1 MRIFKAFGTF
11 SKKNKKISKKVLTL
25 LQCRCIMMSVDEQH
39 SKQEKEIKIMTND
52 EFFDFLVE
60 YGIATEEEILLVSK
74 INGYNEETLNDILY
88 VRTGNR
94 SVEQFLEEIEL

>member
-1 MRIFKAFGTF
+1 
-11 SKKNKKISKKVLTL
+11 
-25 LQCRCIMMSVDEQH
+25 
-39 SKQEKEIKIMTND
+39 MTND

-60 YGIATEEEILLVSK
+60 YGIATEEEIRLVTA

-94 SVEQFLEEIEL
+94 SVEQFLEGIEL

>member
-1 MRIFKAFGTF
+1 M
-11 SKKNKKISKKVLTL
+11 LTL
-25 LQCRCIMMSVDEQH
+25 LQCRCIMMSVDEPH
-39 SKQEKEIKIMTND
+39 TTQEKEIKTMTND

-74 INGYNEETLNDILY
+74 INGYNEKTLNDILY

>member
-1 MRIFKAFGTF
+1 MNNTH
-11 SKKNKKISKKVLTL
+11 NN
-25 LQCRCIMMSVDEQH
+25 
-39 SKQEKEIKIMTND
+39 QEKEIKTMTND

-60 YGIATEEEILLVSK
+60 YGIATEDEIRLVTD

-88 VRTGNR
+88 ARTGNR

>member
-1 MRIFKAFGTF
+1 
-11 SKKNKKISKKVLTL
+11 
-25 LQCRCIMMSVDEQH
+25 MMTVDEQH
-39 SKQEKEIKIMTND
+39 TQQTTKEKEIKTMTND

>member
-1 MRIFKAFGTF
+1 M
-11 SKKNKKISKKVLTL
+11 LTL

-39 SKQEKEIKIMTND
+39 NNQEKEIKTMTND

-60 YGIATEEEILLVSK
+60 YGIATEEEIRLVTA
-74 INGYNEETLNDILY
+74 INGYNEETLLDILY

>member
-1 MRIFKAFGTF
+1 
-11 SKKNKKISKKVLTL
+11 
-25 LQCRCIMMSVDEQH
+25 MMSVDEQH
-39 SKQEKEIKIMTND
+39 SKQEKEIKTMTND

>member
-1 MRIFKAFGTF
+1 M
-11 SKKNKKISKKVLTL
+11 LTL

-39 SKQEKEIKIMTND
+39 TKQEKEIKTMTND

-60 YGIATEEEILLVSK
+60 YGIATEEEVRLVTS

-88 VRTGNR
+88 VRTGKR

>member
-1 MRIFKAFGTF
+1 
-11 SKKNKKISKKVLTL
+11 
-25 LQCRCIMMSVDEQH
+25 
-39 SKQEKEIKIMTND
+39 MTND

-94 SVEQFLEEIEL
+94 SIEQFLEEIEL

>member
-1 MRIFKAFGTF
+1 
-11 SKKNKKISKKVLTL
+11 
-25 LQCRCIMMSVDEQH
+25 
-39 SKQEKEIKIMTND
+39 MTND

-60 YGIATEEEILLVSK
+60 YGIATEDEIRLVAK

-94 SVEQFLEEIEL
+94 SIEQFLEEIEL

>member
-1 MRIFKAFGTF
+1 
-11 SKKNKKISKKVLTL
+11 
-25 LQCRCIMMSVDEQH
+25 MSVDEQYTQQTT
-39 SKQEKEIKIMTND
+39 KEKEIKIMTND

-60 YGIATEEEILLVSK
+60 YGIATEDEIRLVTY

-88 VRTGNR
+88 ARTGNR

>member
-1 MRIFKAFGTF
+1 
-11 SKKNKKISKKVLTL
+11 
-25 LQCRCIMMSVDEQH
+25 MMSGDEPTTQPTT
-39 SKQEKEIKIMTND
+39 QEKEIKTMTND

-74 INGYNEETLNDILY
+74 INGYNEKTLNDILY

>member
-1 MRIFKAFGTF
+1 
-11 SKKNKKISKKVLTL
+11 
-25 LQCRCIMMSVDEQH
+25 
-39 SKQEKEIKIMTND
+39 MTND

-74 INGYNEETLNDILY
+74 LNGYNEKTLNDILY

>member
-1 MRIFKAFGTF
+1 
-11 SKKNKKISKKVLTL
+11 
-25 LQCRCIMMSVDEQH
+25 MMTVDEQH
-39 SKQEKEIKIMTND
+39 TQQTTKEKEIKTMTND

-60 YGIATEEEILLVSK
+60 YEIATEDEIRLVTD

-88 VRTGNR
+88 ARTGNR

>member
-1 MRIFKAFGTF
+1 
-11 SKKNKKISKKVLTL
+11 
-25 LQCRCIMMSVDEQH
+25 MMSVDEPTTQPTT
-39 SKQEKEIKIMTND
+39 QEKGIEIMTND

-74 INGYNEETLNDILY
+74 INGYSEETLNDILY
-88 VRTGNR
+88 ARTGNR

>member
-1 MRIFKAFGTF
+1 
-11 SKKNKKISKKVLTL
+11 
-25 LQCRCIMMSVDEQH
+25 MMSVDEQH

-60 YGIATEEEILLVSK
+60 YGIATEDEIRLVTD

-88 VRTGNR
+88 ARTGNR
-94 SVEQFLEEIEL
+94 NVEQFLEEIEL

>member
-1 MRIFKAFGTF
+1 MEREDL
-11 SKKNKKISKKVLTL
+11 KKIKKISVAVADNPPHNT
-25 LQCRCIMMSVDEQH
+25 QPTT
-39 SKQEKEIKIMTND
+39 QEKEIKTMTND

>member
-1 MRIFKAFGTF
+1 
-11 SKKNKKISKKVLTL
+11 
-25 LQCRCIMMSVDEQH
+25 
-39 SKQEKEIKIMTND
+39 MTND

-88 VRTGNR
+88 VRTENR

>member
-1 MRIFKAFGTF
+1 
-11 SKKNKKISKKVLTL
+11 
-25 LQCRCIMMSVDEQH
+25 MMTVDEQH

-52 EFFDFLVE
+52 EFFVFLVE
-60 YGIATEEEILLVSK
+60 YGIETEEGIRLVPAIK
-74 INGYNEETLNDILY
+74 GYNEETFLDILY

>member
-1 MRIFKAFGTF
+1 
-11 SKKNKKISKKVLTL
+11 
-25 LQCRCIMMSVDEQH
+25 
-39 SKQEKEIKIMTND
+39 MTND

-60 YGIATEEEILLVSK
+60 YGIATEDEIRLVTD

-88 VRTGNR
+88 ARTGNR

>member
-1 MRIFKAFGTF
+1 M
-11 SKKNKKISKKVLTL
+11 LTL
-25 LQCRCIMMSVDEQH
+25 LQCRCIMMSGDEPTTQPTT
-39 SKQEKEIKIMTND
+39 QEKEIKTMTND

>member
-1 MRIFKAFGTF
+1 
-11 SKKNKKISKKVLTL
+11 
-25 LQCRCIMMSVDEQH
+25 MMSVDEQH

-60 YGIATEEEILLVSK
+60 YGIATEDEIRLVTD

-88 VRTGNR
+88 ARTGNR
-94 SVEQFLEEIEL
+94 SVEQFLEEIA

>member
-1 MRIFKAFGTF
+1 MADNPPHKPH
-11 SKKNKKISKKVLTL
+11 NN
-25 LQCRCIMMSVDEQH
+25 
-39 SKQEKEIKIMTND
+39 QEKEIKTMTND

-60 YGIATEEEILLVSK
+60 YGIATEEEIRLVTA

-94 SVEQFLEEIEL
+94 SVEQFLEGIEL

>member
-1 MRIFKAFGTF
+1 M
-11 SKKNKKISKKVLTL
+11 LTL

-39 SKQEKEIKIMTND
+39 TKQEKEIKTMTND

-60 YGIATEEEILLVSK
+60 YGIATEEEIRLVTS

>member
-1 MRIFKAFGTF
+1 M
-11 SKKNKKISKKVLTL
+11 NKPHN
-25 LQCRCIMMSVDEQH
+25 QE
-39 SKQEKEIKIMTND
+39 QEKEIKTMTND

-60 YGIATEEEILLVSK
+60 YGIATEDEIRLVTD

-88 VRTGNR
+88 ARTGNR

>member
-1 MRIFKAFGTF
+1 
-11 SKKNKKISKKVLTL
+11 
-25 LQCRCIMMSVDEQH
+25 MMSGDEPITQPTT
-39 SKQEKEIKIMTND
+39 QEKEIKTMTND